1 MKLTE
6 GKQLE
11 YLKWIIFALVVF
23 LIYKLVSKFGVFE
36 KTVKEAE
43 QEQSEQATSE
53 QITEEAIKTVQAKNP
68 NLKAT
73 LSGLVYVNI
82 ANDIYNAV
90 SNAARISKLG
100 TDESLIY
107 RAFLKLNNDV
117 DMITLQ
123 KVFGVREIPSG
134 SYLISDFKG
143 SLNEVISNFL
153 DSKEIA
159 ALNNL
164 LAKKGITYRF

>member
-1 MKLTE
+1 MKLQE
-6 GKQLE
+6 GKQIE
-11 YLKWIIFALVVF
+11 YLKWIIFALIVF
-23 LIYKLVSKFGVFE
+23 LIYKIVNKFGLFD
-36 KTVKEAE
+36 KDTKQQAE
-43 QEQSEQATSE
+43 EQSEQATSE
-53 QITEEAIKTVQAKNP
+53 IITDEAIKDVVAKNP
-68 NLKAT
+68 RLKAT
-73 LSGLVYVNI
+73 LTGLQYVNI

-90 SNAARISKLG
+90 ASGGSLVKWG

-117 DMITLQ
+117 DIITLN

-134 SYLISDFKG
+134 SYLIPNFKG
-143 SLNEVISNFL
+143 NLYEVINEFL
-153 DSKEIA
+153 DRKEIS